1 MDDRPKTIDRESFQ
15 QDARVEDRLSPSAHG
30 TAPAHRP
37 NVPLGGGPPSTAQS
51 PQEVHRPSSNYLK
64 AVLAIIWNDLAA
76 ELRSRELLSAML
88 VFSMLVI
95 MIFYFSLE
103 LNPKARNTIAAGV
116 LWVTFAFAGTLGL
129 NRSMAIEKD
138 RGCLDGLL
146 LAPVDR
152 SAIYFCKVTSNLA
165 FRLIVECIIL
175 PIYSVLYNINL
186 FNAGLVGVILLG
198 SVGYTAVGTLLSTMT
213 VQARTRDILLT
224 ILLFTVVVPVLVA
237 AVRASS
243 AFLLG
248 AEMTDILPWLNILIV
263 YDVIFIAVAFMVFD
277 FVVEE

>member
-1 MDDRPKTIDRESFQ
+1 MDNRP
-15 QDARVEDRLSPSAHG
+15 LSVV
-30 TAPAHRP
+30 R
-37 NVPLGGGPPSTAQS
+37 
-51 PQEVHRPSSNYLK
+51 RPSFNYLK
-64 AVLAIIWNDLAA
+64 AISAVAWKDLAA

-95 MIFYFSLE
+95 LIFYFALE
-103 LNPKARNTIAAGV
+103 LDIKARNAIAAGV

-152 SAIYFCKVTSNLA
+152 SAIYFGKVISNLA
-165 FRLIVECIIL
+165 FMLIVEVIVL
-175 PIYSVLYNINL
+175 PIYSILYNLNL
-186 FNAGLVGVILLG
+186 FNAGLIGVILLG
-198 SVGYTAVGTLLSTMT
+198 SVGYSAVGTLLSTMT
-213 VQARTRDILLT
+213 VQARTRDVLLP
-224 ILLFTVVVPVLVA
+224 ILLFPVVIPVLVA
-237 AVRASS
+237 AVKASS

-248 AEMTDILPWLNILIV
+248 AEMTDVLPWLNILIV